1 LLDTISCDNMG
12 RKINHNSTVCKK
24 KSTWKY
30 IHVTCNVF
38 RSAFNVSHPGKRK
51 KRGKETFFVHVDLE
65 VINLFLIS
73 NLEVI
78 NLKQ

>member
-1 LLDTISCDNMG
+1 MLLVMYLDLHSMSLTQE
-12 RKINHNSTVCKK
+12 KEK
-24 KSTWKY
+24 
-30 IHVTCNVF
+30 
-38 RSAFNVSHPGKRK
+38 K